1 MDLES
6 TYTEIYTTDIRKM
19 YAGVQQDDVLKGSR
33 GVTKSKSTSA
43 MPPGH
48 GRMFSA
54 ANSKTE
60 PDSIHFP
67 SDSILHDFDSL
78 HDSRQRQSCW
88 GRAPPCRDNLR
99 IVWSSR
105 PCKPWRRWSV
115 NWTQVRRLSYGGF
128 PRISSLEGCRCELWA
143 MAEDGRGWK
152 TIAQASRFIDRLCH
166 APNEV
171 IRSHAPGENLART
184 ERRPVQVSLHLVRV
198 LQPSTVIPRHFCSRS
213 TPFSYRGLILLSVCH
228 GQSRRPWSRPDPDER
243 AS

>member
-1 MDLES
+1 
-6 TYTEIYTTDIRKM
+6 M
-19 YAGVQQDDVLKGSR
+19 YARVGLGDVPSCSKGSNDAQEHSCDAVR
-33 GVTKSKSTSA
+33 NG
-43 MPPGH
+43 
-48 GRMFSA
+48 GRAPTAGSR
-54 ANSKTE
+54 TE
-60 PDSIHFP
+60 LDSDHCHNDF
-67 SDSILHDFDSL
+67 ILHDFDSL

-128 PRISSLEGCRCELWA
+128 PRISSLEGYRCELWA